1 MIFGLQIEKNPAYHG
16 LSTCNA
22 FVFED
27 KAVAESW
34 KDEVKGYYSTTRKV
48 FDSEEAV
55 ITYLLEK
62 RYPKQRANKIVHFSQ
77 PVA

>member
-16 LSTCNA
+16 LATCNA
-22 FVFED
+22 FTFDDETI
-27 KAVAESW
+27 AESW

-48 FDSEEAV
+48 FDNEETV
-55 ITYLLEK
+55 IAYLLENG
-62 RYPKQRANKIVHFSQ
+62 YPKQRAYKIVHFAQ

>member
-1 MIFGLQIEKNPAYHG
+1 MIFGLQIEINPAYHG

-22 FVFED
+22 FTFDDETI
-27 KAVAESW
+27 AESW

-48 FDSEEAV
+48 FDNEETV
-55 ITYLLEK
+55 IAYLLENE
-62 RYPKQRANKIVHFSQ
+62 YPKQRANKIVRFAK